1 MVEKKIWKISL
12 VQIKTCSTE
21 QKKLADSIWSK
32 LWINCNWLILII
44 SSEVFISLFFSL
56 TDSILLKWYFY
67 FSDLLYFVTKWPMYL
82 REGPWEYH
90 LIYITWE
97 FENFKSVIF
106 WHKMKEH
113 VWKPTNPKFQL
124 NPSMSWGVIEPTLMM
139 SQDGLYKNSTFF
151 MLAIFRQ
158 FLLNTTSYLLMWYLK
173 R

>member
-1 MVEKKIWKISL
+1 MQVVCAGIFIQMRIVICTVIGYLAKYL
-12 VQIKTCSTE
+12 V
-21 QKKLADSIWSK
+21 L
-32 LWINCNWLILII
+32 LVL
-44 SSEVFISLFFSL
+44 
-56 TDSILLKWYFY
+56 LLKKCRVHKYILQY
-67 FSDLLYFVTKWPMYL
+67 KYIYLYCKDVLKYRYLVLIYL

-124 NPSMSWGVIEPTLMM
+124 NPSMSWRVIEITLMM
-139 SQDGLYKNSTFF
+139 SQDGLCKNSTFF
-151 MLAIFRQ
+151 MLAVFRQ
-158 FLLNTTSYLLMWYLK
+158 FLLNTISYLLMWYLK